1 MTVLDYA
8 KTVSVDLRHY
18 EALRLGYAVTT
29 HKAQGL
35 TTDTTLILTTQMQ
48 DCEVSQA
55 QASRARQR
63 APQVADLQ
71 RPSGAIFA
79 GRTFRSIGG
88 DPEASSAAATA

>member
-55 QASRARQR
+55 SRARQR
-63 APQVADLQ
+63 APQVAGLQ
-71 RPSGAIFA
+71 RPSGATFA